1 MQTQQIACALLY
13 GILGTSISLYW
24 VHSQLTVPLGPSHA
38 LTCTNRHSDVHSG
51 AFLGAFKL
59 MQFHAGHLHCTKR
72 LAKTTA
78 CYSSYWVHPQKAY
91 LWPKSGALNA
101 LWPNINRWFWQAEV
115 KQSQASCRS
124 KGSDG
129 GTPTAI
135 AAPFEPCLRA
145 SDALALRGVI
155 RGEGPLM
162 PKPPLLA
169 LLEPNRFS
177 VLTDVHSPLTPLCPL
192 GPLQNIF
199 QYTIKTHLTH
209 FSDMLSFRSF
219 HSFRS
224 FPSGPPAFH
233 FVDQERSCFLRNQW
247 RPCHSQ
253 SWCCLQRFFS

>member
-1 MQTQQIACALLY
+1 
-13 GILGTSISLYW
+13 
-24 VHSQLTVPLGPSHA
+24 
-38 LTCTNRHSDVHSG
+38 
-51 AFLGAFKL
+51 

-78 CYSSYWVHPQKAY
+78 CYSCYWVHPQKAY

-101 LWPNINRWFWQAEV
+101 LWPNRQAEV

-155 RGEGPLM
+155 RGEGPLI

-169 LLEPNRFS
+169 LLEPNRF
-177 VLTDVHSPLTPLCPL
+177 CPDRC
-192 GPLQNIF
+192 
-199 QYTIKTHLTH
+199 
-209 FSDMLSFRSF
+209 S
-219 HSFRS
+219 
-224 FPSGPPAFH
+224 
-233 FVDQERSCFLRNQW
+233 
-247 RPCHSQ
+247 
-253 SWCCLQRFFS
+253 